1 MKFEYDDV
9 KGGYKGMAAFID
21 NAGDLCIRRYND
33 YGVYLMDDG
42 SVVYSEAPFEDCA
55 KCHGVSK
62 AFYPGDK
69 ITITF

>member
-21 NAGDLCIRRYND
+21 DAGDLCVRGSND
-33 YGVYLMDDG
+33 EGVYLTADDG
-42 SVVYSEAPFEDCA
+42 TTYTEVQFEDCA